1 MYVDISNSRRIVYD
15 KQHTGSVI
23 DACAAKL
30 YVAEVGSRV
39 TQQAIH
45 ILGGYG
51 YIAEYEVERLARD
64 AKLLELGGGTTEM
77 QILTIAR
84 HLLDENA
91 GARTFEPHRI
101 G

>member
-15 KQHTGSVI
+15 RRRTGSVI

-39 TQQAIH
+39 TRQAIH

-51 YIAEYEVERLARD
+51 YLADYEVERLARD
-64 AKLLELGGGTTEM
+64 AKLLELGGGTTEI

-84 HLLDENA
+84 HLLDDNV
-91 GARTFEPHRI
+91 GARTFERHRV